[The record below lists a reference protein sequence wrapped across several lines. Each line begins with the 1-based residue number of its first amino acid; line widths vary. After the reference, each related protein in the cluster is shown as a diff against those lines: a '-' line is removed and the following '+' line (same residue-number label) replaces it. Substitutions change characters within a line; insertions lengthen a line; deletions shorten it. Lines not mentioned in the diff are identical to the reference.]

1 MPGLLL
7 KHLESGGKQIKQT
20 DKTVGYETE
29 DIFSERR
36 IFIHNKINTT
46 VLLQSWNIKTGI
58 VPLNFPEEY
67 LLAWFW

>member
-29 DIFSERR
+29 DIFQKGASL
-36 IFIHNKINTT
+36 FTT
-46 VLLQSWNIKTGI
+46 KSIRQSYCKAGT
-58 VPLNFPEEY
+58 LKRALY
-67 LLAWFW
+67 L